1 MKIIHSG
8 HKMCCGMCFHVYEVR
23 LLGWMKVESVA
34 IAVDFDE
41 ICHIQ
46 PVILH
51 NGPQQD
57 RNDHTTMT
65 APLPVCSAKLSI
77 VGPG

>member
-1 MKIIHSG
+1 
-8 HKMCCGMCFHVYEVR
+8 MCGLLDVGGQRGVRGEEWGKSDFILFEVMLTGIVY
-23 LLGWMKVESVA
+23 
-34 IAVDFDE
+34 FDE
-41 ICHIQ
+41 NDD
-46 PVILH
+46 V
-51 NGPQQD
+51 

>member
-1 MKIIHSG
+1 MMTKIIHSG

-41 ICHIQ
+41 ISHIQ
-46 PVILH
+46 PVI
-51 NGPQQD
+51 
-57 RNDHTTMT
+57 
-65 APLPVCSAKLSI
+65 
-77 VGPG
+77 